1 MKLEL
6 AIDVGSSHVTIYQKG
21 KGVVLREP
29 NVAIVN
35 NSGEVEVIEVGQKA
49 INMLG
54 RADRR
59 VKAVYPVSDGVIVH
73 QEVFSKMLQA
83 FMQRLH
89 NARFVKPTISALVL
103 ISQCLNDVERKNME
117 KAIYEAGVRDVTLIE
132 SPLALYVQNGA
143 RDGLYVNIGAD
154 LTEVSIVT
162 SGGIMSGYTLNVGG
176 NTFNNLISDRITE
189 KYGVKIGKYT
199 AEKIKKTIGSM
210 YENDMNVDEVVGV
223 NIVDG
228 ENVLVDVNAG
238 DVLESVINSVDA
250 IIEVINT
257 TLNLC
262 PKEIAGKVFNEG
274 VYLAGGTTLLPG
286 LEEYI
291 LEKTKINVVTLE
303 NATSAVSLGGGK
315 MLEDARILSGLL
327 RLKNI

>member
-1 MKLEL
+1 M
-6 AIDVGSSHVTIYQKG
+6 
-21 KGVVLREP
+21 
-29 NVAIVN
+29 
-35 NSGEVEVIEVGQKA
+35 
-49 INMLG
+49 
-54 RADRR
+54 
-59 VKAVYPVSDGVIVH
+59 
-73 QEVFSKMLQA
+73 
-83 FMQRLH
+83 
-89 NARFVKPTISALVL
+89 
-103 ISQCLNDVERKNME
+103 
-117 KAIYEAGVRDVTLIE
+117 
-132 SPLALYVQNGA
+132 
-143 RDGLYVNIGAD
+143 YVNIGAD